1 MVWSENSRRNERH
14 VTDYWVNAP
23 GAPSGEGVAGVE
35 AAERGRRV
43 QRRWARGACASAS
56 EKRHDELPALDCR
69 ILFVHV
75 WSRGHRR
82 SSVARTGLIPNPPA
96 RSHLS
101 TATTSGGLISSH
113 ACSRRSYLLSDKK
126 WISLFMI
133 LAAEAAWNMEERSGH
148 IVQTTGKIQNSC

>member
-1 MVWSENSRRNERH
+1 MRCSENSRRNERH
-14 VTDYWVNAP
+14 VTDYGVNAP

-35 AAERGRRV
+35 AAERGRV
-43 QRRWARGACASAS
+43 LRRRARGGACTSAS
-56 EKRHDELPALDCR
+56 EKRHDELPSLDCR

-82 SSVARTGLIPNPPA
+82 SSVAPRTGLIPNPPA

-126 WISLFMI
+126 
-133 LAAEAAWNMEERSGH
+133 
-148 IVQTTGKIQNSC
+148 